1 MTNAQIIFNHSIVL
15 MEKGILKPTDL
26 KMIVEDENGNKKEL
40 PIPEEIHTFQAWK
53 SKGFSVKKG
62 EKAVARFTIWKY
74 AVKKAKTEEEEDDA
88 RMFLKEACF
97 FSASQVQAIN

>member
-1 MTNAQIIFNHSIVL
+1 MTNAQIIFNNSVSL
-15 MEKGILKPTDL
+15 MEKGIIKATDL
-26 KMIVEDENGNKKEL
+26 VMIVEDENGNKKEL

-62 EKAVARFTIWKY
+62 EKAVAKFPIWKY
-74 AVKKAKTEEEEDDA
+74 TVKKAKTDDEEDKTS
-88 RMFLKEACF
+88 MFLKEACF